1 MEARIVDVDTGEDLG
16 AGQEGEILLKGPNVM
31 KGYLGDAGST
41 AATADDDGWL
51 HTGDV
56 GKYDEDKDFYIT
68 DRLKELIKYKG
79 WQVSKLI

>member
-16 AGQEGEILLKGPNVM
+16 AGQEGGILLKGPNVM

-41 AATADDDGWL
+41 AATVDDEGWL

-56 GKYDEDKDFYIT
+56 GKYDEVKEFYIT

-79 WQVSKLI
+79 WQVGKLI